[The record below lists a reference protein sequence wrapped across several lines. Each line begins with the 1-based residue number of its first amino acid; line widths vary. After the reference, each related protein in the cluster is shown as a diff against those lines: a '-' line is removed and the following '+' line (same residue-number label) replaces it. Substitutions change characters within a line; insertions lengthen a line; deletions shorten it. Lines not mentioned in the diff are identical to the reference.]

1 MNEDYAAQP
10 ASEPVPFPEARVHHA
25 VKFQCRVYN
34 PRTQEYFV
42 ASNVIRPNHQGFL
55 NDEGGDDS
63 KCDASFNS
71 GVSTGDTQ
79 VAYMIV
85 KPLQPVMAYGD
96 EHIGMIYFARVL
108 EHRISEAN
116 DPSRDTEWELTDQV
130 VAIKELDLTRVN
142 ENQRQAARN
151 EVKAMRYIQ
160 NYSNQTQNLNHVS
173 VPWDILTE
181 AGVNRRHLWMVMPY
195 HGTHSDF
202 HYQMIDPD
210 GRMRA
215 LPEHEVCYL
224 FRGILSAMAE
234 MQQMRL
240 SHRDISP
247 GNLILDDHRCVVIDF
262 ATNIRLPY
270 DNDQRLLVKNT
281 QRVGKVQYMAPE
293 MFNRL
298 PYDGFAVDLWAC
310 AIMLFRM
317 TTGCFAFQL
326 PSPTAPNFTELTS
339 NDPIQFTVAFNRII
353 QIADNPLP
361 MPSPLLMDLLQRM
374 MAYNPTERLS
384 LRQIQNHAWMTMQS

>member
-1 MNEDYAAQP
+1 MNDDYAAEP
-10 ASEPVPFPEARVHHA
+10 ASEPVPFPQARVHNA
-25 VKFQCRVYN
+25 VRFQCRVYI
-34 PRTQEYFV
+34 PSEQQSFV
-42 ASNVIRPNHQGFL
+42 APNVIRPNHQG
-55 NDEGGDDS
+55 GDDS
-63 KCDASFNS
+63 DSDASRVS
-71 GVSTGDTQ
+71 SVSTGDPQ

-85 KPLQPVMAYGD
+85 RELQRALVGMVYLAMVLNRR
-96 EHIGMIYFARVL
+96 IG
-108 EHRISEAN
+108 EEN
-116 DPSRDTEWELTDQV
+116 DPSHDAEWEVTDQQ
-130 VAIKELDLTRVN
+130 VAIKEIDLTRGSVT
-142 ENQRQAARN
+142 N
-151 EVKAMRYIQ
+151 EVRAMRYIQ
-160 NYSNQTQNLNHVS
+160 NYSNLIQNLNHVS
-173 VPWDILTE
+173 VPRDVLFE
-181 AGVNRRHLWMVMPY
+181 AINRRHLWMVMPY
-195 HGTHSDF
+195 HGSEF
-202 HYQMIDPD
+202 PYQRIDPD

-215 LPEHEVCYL
+215 WTEHEAREL
-224 FRGILSAMAE
+224 FRRMLSAMAE

-240 SHRDISP
+240 SHRDVSAE
-247 GNLILDDHRCVVIDF
+247 NLILDGQRCVVIDF

-384 LRQIQNHAWMTMQS
+384 LRQIQNHAWMTMQL